1 MELERE
7 GFLMVKERKNFDLRK
22 MVTIGVL
29 GAISIVLGMTP
40 IGFIP
45 VGPTRATIMHIPVI
59 IGAIMEG
66 PIVGG
71 FVGLIFGLFS
81 IYQALTTPTP
91 VSFVFLN
98 PIVSILPRILIGIT
112 TYYVYSI
119 LKKLGK
125 YKTMALLYLI
135 WIGIIGY
142 LSYGIYVNIKGA
154 ESIWLTLMN
163 IALIL
168 LTLIMAYFTQVK
180 FKDRALDIVIS
191 SAVGTL
197 TNTVGVLSMI
207 YLLFAERFVGAL
219 GGDVSMARK
228 VIFSIGVTN
237 GIPETIIAIIIVTS
251 VVGALKSRR

>member
-1 MELERE
+1 MSNETSKLS
-7 GFLMVKERKNFDLRK
+7 LRK
-22 MVTIGVL
+22 IVIIGVL

-45 VGPTRATIMHIPVI
+45 IGPTRATIMHIPVI

-71 FVGLIFGLFS
+71 FIGLIFGLFS
-81 IYQALTTPTP
+81 IYQALTNPTP

-98 PIVSILPRILIGIT
+98 PLVSVIPRILIGIVS
-112 TYYVYSI
+112 YYVYNT
-119 LKKLGK
+119 LKNLGK
-125 YKTMALLYLI
+125 RGTLGLLYLI

-142 LSYGIYVNIKGA
+142 LLYGIFTNIKNFQ
-154 ESIWLTLMN
+154 STDLWMLLMN
-163 IALIL
+163 IVLLL
-168 LTLIMAYFTQVK
+168 LTLTLAYLTHAK
-180 FKDRALDIVIS
+180 FREKALDVIIS

-207 YLLFAERFVGAL
+207 YLLYAERFVEAL
-219 GGDVSMARK
+219 GGDVTTARK
-228 VIFSIGVTN
+228 VIVGIGITN

-251 VVGALKSRR
+251 VVGALKNRR